1 MKFDKILVPL
11 DSSLIAEA
19 ALPRAVELIRK
30 NDDATLIL
38 LRATEATALPC
49 VDPIDAQVTV
59 VREAEEYLETVA
71 ARLRKDGVPGVRT
84 SVWYGAAAPGILEV
98 ARMTKPDV
106 IVMSTHGRKRFGRLL
121 FGSVAESVLRDTQT
135 PIFLIR
141 IDGTPVESPVGR
153 ATARER
159 ETANV

>member
-1 MKFDKILVPL
+1 MKFEKILVPL
-11 DSSLIAEA
+11 DGSAIAEA
-19 ALPRAVELIRK
+19 ALPKAVELIRK

-38 LRATEATALPC
+38 LRATEATTLPC

-71 ARLRKDGVPGVRT
+71 ARLRKEGVPGVKT

-106 IVMSTHGRKRFGRLL
+106 IVMSTHGRRKFGRLL
-121 FGSVAESVLRDTQT
+121 FGSVTESVLRDTQT

-141 IDGTPVESPVGR
+141 IDGTSVETPVGR
-153 ATARER
+153 AAARER

>member
-1 MKFDKILVPL
+1 MKFDKFLVPL
-11 DSSLIAEA
+11 DGSRIAEA
-19 ALPRAVELIRK
+19 ALSKAVELIRK

-38 LRATEATALPC
+38 LRATEATTLPC
-49 VDPIDAQVTV
+49 VDPIDAQVAV

-71 ARLRKDGVPGVRT
+71 ARLRKDGVSGVKT

-106 IVMSTHGRKRFGRLL
+106 IMMSTHGRKKFGRLL

-135 PIFLIR
+135 PMFLMR
-141 IDGTPVESPVGR
+141 LPGSPVEPPV
-153 ATARER
+153 AA
-159 ETANV
+159 